1 MPSRVEREYINP
13 GSLFPSLPF
22 GFSQVVT
29 SRGGK
34 TVHVSGQTAWD
45 TEMKIVGAGDL
56 AAQTRKALENV
67 RLALAAAGATPADVV
82 RMRLYVVNYDPS
94 MVDTLAGILK
104 RFFPTEAPPAST
116 WIGVQSL
123 AVPEFLIEIEVTAVV
138 ED

>member
-1 MPSRVEREYINP
+1 MSKSDIKHINP
-13 GSLFPSLPF
+13 GTLFPSLPF

-45 TEMKIVGAGDL
+45 TEMRVVGAGDL

-67 RLALAAAGATPADVV
+67 RRALAAAGATPADVV
-82 RMRLYVVNYDPS
+82 RMRMYVVNYSPA
-94 MVDTLAGILK
+94 MVGTLSGLFK
-104 RFFPTEAPPAST
+104 EFFPAEAPSAST

-123 AVPEFLIEIEVTAVV
+123 AVPEFLIELEVTVVV
-138 ED
+138 E

>member
-1 MPSRVEREYINP
+1 MSKPEIKQLNP
-13 GSLFPSLPF
+13 VTLFPSLPF

-34 TVHVSGQTAWD
+34 FVHVSGQTAWD

-82 RMRLYVVNYDPS
+82 RMRLYVVNYDPR

-104 RFFPTEAPPAST
+104 GFFPAEAPPAST

>member
-1 MPSRVEREYINP
+1 MSKPEIKRINP
-13 GSLFPSLPF
+13 KTLFPSLPF

-34 TVHVSGQTAWD
+34 IVHVSGQTAWD

-67 RLALAAAGATPADVV
+67 RLALEAAGATPADVV
-82 RMRLYVVNYDPS
+82 HTRLYIVNYNAK
-94 MVDTLAGILK
+94 MVETLSEIL
-104 RFFPTEAPPAST
+104 RGFFPAEAPPAST
-116 WIGVQSL
+116 WLGVAAL

-138 ED
+138 D

>member
-1 MPSRVEREYINP
+1 MSKPEVEHINP
-13 GSLFPSLPF
+13 PTLFPSLPF

-34 TVHVSGQTAWD
+34 LVHVSGQTAWD

-82 RMRLYVVNYDPS
+82 RMRLYVVNYKPE
-94 MVDTLAGILK
+94 MVGTLSGILK
-104 RFFPTEAPPAST
+104 EFFPAEAPPAST

-138 ED
+138 G

>member
-1 MPSRVEREYINP
+1 MSKPEIKQLNP
-13 GSLFPSLPF
+13 VTLFPSLPF

-34 TVHVSGQTAWD
+34 FVHVSGQTAWD

-67 RLALAAAGATPADVV
+67 RLALAATGATPADVV
-82 RMRLYVVNYDPS
+82 RTRLGVVNYDPS

-104 RFFPTEAPPAST
+104 RFFPAEAPPAST
-116 WIGVQSL
+116 WLGVQSL